1 MPNIQRE
8 ITKKRET
15 TLHIAAA
22 ANQEEFVK
30 NLVERM
36 SSDDITAENTVGS
49 TALAYAAATG
59 NVNIAKAMLKKNRAL
74 PNLGSGMKPLF
85 MAALLE
91 HYQMVEHLSRSTKTS
106 EWDIRDQTELFVT
119 YARVGYY
126 GKYKLFLALVVIIII
141 RFNYTKLTCGLG
153 KNYFT
158 YPWFK
163 KYHLTHLWYVPFVFH
178 KPLLLKSGVNRY
190 FCSNFMSLSSQ
201 NKKYHKNVRETRS
214 KSGIGLS
221 LSIHINLEHKEH
233 KSLNP
238 KFFFSY
244 SQALTNFLSN
254 HITIKEIKLFNLSLK
269 HPFGSTFNNINHKT
283 L

>member
-74 PNLGSGMKPLF
+74 PNLGSGMKPLL

-141 RFNYTKLTCGLG
+141 
-153 KNYFT
+153 
-158 YPWFK
+158 
-163 KYHLTHLWYVPFVFH
+163 
-178 KPLLLKSGVNRY
+178 
-190 FCSNFMSLSSQ
+190 
-201 NKKYHKNVRETRS
+201 
-214 KSGIGLS
+214 I
-221 LSIHINLEHKEH
+221 I
-233 KSLNP
+233 
-238 KFFFSY
+238 
-244 SQALTNFLSN
+244 
-254 HITIKEIKLFNLSLK
+254 IT
-269 HPFGSTFNNINHKT
+269 
-283 L
+283 